1 MNKLLKVLL
10 VLALVSTFGAPVI
23 AAENEDSEGMIYG
36 FLNGRMYKSHV
47 DRNTMHSMMSHF
59 RPLPNG
65 SMIYSSGG
73 RYYIARDRR
82 MSNGEMMS
90 TQILGA
96 FPGCRAPGGNC

>member
-1 MNKLLKVLL
+1 MNKPSKGFL
-10 VLALVSTFGAPVI
+10 VLALVSSFTAPVM
-23 AAENEDSEGMIYG
+23 AAENDDSEGMIYG
-36 FLNGRMYKSHV
+36 FLNGKMYKSHV
-47 DRNTMHSMMSHF
+47 DGNTMHPMMSYF

-90 TQILGA
+90 THILGRDLSVGA
-96 FPGCRAPGGNC
+96 YR